1 MNLLTQNSKLKK
13 TSKHFNKRVFNF
25 GLPAYKSSTG
35 KVVCRMADQCI
46 KFCYAKKGAY
56 IWSNVAPAFE
66 KRLEISMQ
74 DNFIDLMIA
83 EIKKKKVEYV
93 RVHDSGDYYDKR
105 YLAKW
110 FKIAELLP
118 NVRFYSY
125 TNEVGMIK
133 NLESIP
139 KNYDFIFSDS
149 GKQSDLINKKKD
161 RHTKIFSSLES
172 LKKDNYT
179 NCSNYDLYATRW
191 YNDTKKVGLIYH

>member
-1 MNLLTQNSKLKK
+1 MELLTQNSKLKK

-25 GLPAYKSSTG
+25 GLPAYKSNTG
-35 KVVCRMADQCI
+35 KVVCRMADECI
-46 KFCYAKKGAY
+46 KFCYAQKGAY
-56 IWSNVAPAFE
+56 IWSNVSPAFE
-66 KRLEISMQ
+66 KRLQISMQ
-74 DNFIDLMIA
+74 DNFVDLMVA

-125 TNEVGMIK
+125 TNEIGMIK
-133 NLESIP
+133 KSKDIP
-139 KNYDFIFSDS
+139 KNYDFIFSGS
-149 GKQSDLINKKKD
+149 GKQRDLIDKNTD
-161 RHTKIFSSLES
+161 RHTKIFDGLES
-172 LKKDNYT
+172 LKKDKYT
-179 NCSNYDLYATRW
+179 DCSNYDLYATRW

>member
-1 MNLLTQNSKLKK
+1 MELLTQNSKLKK

-25 GLPAYKSSTG
+25 GLPAYKSNTG
-35 KVVCRMADQCI
+35 KVVCRMADECI
-46 KFCYAKKGAY
+46 KFCYAQKGAY
-56 IWSNVAPAFE
+56 IWSNVSPAFE
-66 KRLEISMQ
+66 KRLQISMQ
-74 DNFIDLMIA
+74 DDFVDLMVA

-125 TNEVGMIK
+125 TNEIGMIK
-133 NLESIP
+133 KSKDIP
-139 KNYDFIFSDS
+139 KNYDFIFSGS
-149 GKQSDLINKKKD
+149 GKQRDLIDKNTD
-161 RHTKIFSSLES
+161 RHTKIFDGLES
-172 LKKDNYT
+172 LKKDKYT
-179 NCSNYDLYATRW
+179 DCSNYDLYATRW